1 MLHLK
6 ESSWAHLETSSQMVI
21 GTVLAQVVLRG
32 FGVALTDAI
41 AINVVMFFVS
51 YTRTYIIRRVFGFVR
66 ARQ

>member
-1 MLHLK
+1 
-6 ESSWAHLETSSQMVI
+6 MVI